1 MKNIIRVSNEGGHV
15 ESFTALQKKGLI
27 DYSTSGYK
35 RWHWQYFENPFCSP
49 CGISAWVYK
58 IDGKVVGHI
67 GTIPVQLNAGARKIN
82 AAWAVDFMTLS
93 QYRRKGIGKALV
105 DETSK
110 HFDILMAIGIT
121 EMSLRLFMKMGWR
134 HLGNIPYYIMVWD
147 CRGLLKKKI
156 DDIFIL
162 NLVSIPVNFLLKG
175 FNASKKLT
183 LKTDVVEVR
192 RIDSFD
198 KEPAEFF
205 NEITR
210 NYQILVPRNKS
221 YLNWKYDRQPDMNYV
236 KLKAVDGKKPC
247 GYSIIR
253 CIKCDS
259 APPEGLIVDII
270 AQPDDI
276 TSIKSLVLASLEYFK
291 KEGCSLVRCYAS
303 HKGIQKALL
312 SCGMIRRKS
321 DMRFLISKDIVGLN
335 EHHNLGNWHITSGDC
350 DIDRI

>member
-1 MKNIIRVSNEGGHV
+1 MKNIIRVSNKGGHL
-15 ESFTALQKKGLI
+15 ESFTALQNKGLI

-58 IDGKVVGHI
+58 IDGKVIGHI

-93 QYRRKGIGKALV
+93 QYRRKGIGRALV
-105 DETSK
+105 DETNK

-121 EMSLRLFMKMGWR
+121 EMSFRLFMKMGWR
-134 HLGNIPYYIMVWD
+134 LLGNIPYYMMVWE
-147 CRGLLKKKI
+147 CKGLLKRKFG
-156 DDIFIL
+156 DVFIL
-162 NLVSIPVNFLLKG
+162 NLVSTPINLLLKG
-175 FNASKKLT
+175 FNYFKRLTSKTKVT
-183 LKTDVVEVR
+183 EVR

-198 KEPAEFF
+198 KEPEEFF
-205 NEITR
+205 EEITR
-210 NYQILVPRNKS
+210 NYKILVPRSKS
-221 YLNWKYDRQPDMNYV
+221 YLSWKYDRQPYMDYV
-236 KLKAVDGKKPC
+236 KLKAIDGNKSC
-247 GYSIIR
+247 GYSVIR

-276 TSIKSLVLASLEYFK
+276 TSIKSLVLASFEYFM
-291 KEGCSLVRCYAS
+291 KEGCPLVRCYAS
-303 HKGIQKALL
+303 HKGIQKTLL

-321 DMRFLISKDIVGLN
+321 KMRFLVSKDIDGLDK
-335 EHHNLGNWHITSGDC
+335 HYDLANWHITSGDC